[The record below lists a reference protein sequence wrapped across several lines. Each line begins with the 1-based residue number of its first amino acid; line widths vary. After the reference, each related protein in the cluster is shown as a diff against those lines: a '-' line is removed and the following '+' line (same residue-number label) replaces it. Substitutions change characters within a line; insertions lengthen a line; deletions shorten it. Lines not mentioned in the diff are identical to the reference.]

1 LKVYLEIDLEVADLD
16 LLLRLARAERVPLDA
31 LVKRALAEYVERAVM
46 RLAQAPSPQTAPSAT
61 QTGAREG
68 GGT

>member
-16 LLLRLARAERVPLDA
+16 LILRLARAERVPLDA
-31 LVKRALAEYVERAVM
+31 LIKRAIAEYVERAVM
-46 RLAQAPSPQTAPSAT
+46 RLAQQAQQTAPSAT
-61 QTGAREG
+61 QSGAREG